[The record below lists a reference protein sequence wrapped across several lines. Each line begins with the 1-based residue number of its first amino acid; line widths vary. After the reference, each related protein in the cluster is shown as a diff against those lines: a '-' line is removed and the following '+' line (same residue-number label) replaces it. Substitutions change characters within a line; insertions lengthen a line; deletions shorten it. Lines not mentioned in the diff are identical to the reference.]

1 MKKRGTYT
9 GVVAVAVLV
18 VIGVIAGDR
27 GAILMDGVIGGLASG
42 LFAGAAVFALFAY
55 SDRRDPA
62 LLLVGVGAAA
72 VVVHL
77 AFLSTLYILLVPTTA
92 AWSAVIGFATLAGL
106 LVLLANLLVVVPW
119 RERRGRKPL
128 RPATVIAAS
137 AAGLMVLDVLS
148 ATTSQPFDALDKAA
162 TVVLLV
168 GGITV
173 MVRSV
178 RWGGRFG
185 WVAAAGLAI
194 AIFGISTLIANLAER
209 GTLTWAGRAFAG
221 TQGLAA
227 GSLVAFVVVGLRMES
242 TRSRRATDRATQVME
257 GRAEI
262 ASIVAHDVRGPAG
275 SIRSI
280 AGSLRTS
287 YQRLGDP
294 ERLEFVG
301 MIEQESMRLL
311 RVADQMSLGLK
322 TDAGTLDFTLVVRD
336 LEGPV
341 LQGLHDA
348 DVGARE
354 VRVDAGTDLRASVDA
369 RWLAEAVRQGIENA
383 LKFSPADTPIDL
395 RVRRDGDAAV
405 IAIEDRGPG
414 IPSEMREQV
423 FEKFC
428 RWRPYGYE
436 DRSGS
441 GLGLFI
447 TRSIARAHSGDATVA
462 DRPAGG
468 TILAIRVPLEEAT

>member
-1 MKKRGTYT
+1 
-9 GVVAVAVLV
+9 
-18 VIGVIAGDR
+18 
-27 GAILMDGVIGGLASG
+27 
-42 LFAGAAVFALFAY
+42 
-55 SDRRDPA
+55 
-62 LLLVGVGAAA
+62 
-72 VVVHL
+72 
-77 AFLSTLYILLVPTTA
+77 
-92 AWSAVIGFATLAGL
+92 
-106 LVLLANLLVVVPW
+106 
-119 RERRGRKPL
+119 
-128 RPATVIAAS
+128 
-137 AAGLMVLDVLS
+137 VLDVLS

-354 VRVDAGTDLRASVDA
+354 VRVDAGTELRASIDA

-383 LKFSPADTPIDL
+383 LKFSPGDTPIDL

-405 IAIEDRGPG
+405 IEIEDRGPG

-447 TRSIARAHSGDATVA
+447 TRSIARAHAGDATVA
-462 DRPAGG
+462 DRPEGG